1 MTSRTARVGKTS
13 VLLSALDH
21 ARVVGCAAADSAKS
35 LARFA
40 VRHLDA
46 IFGIVSAKALRPNDV
61 TRACDPTVAAN
72 GGRIRFDRQVPWR
85 RD

>member
-1 MTSRTARVGKTS
+1 MILLHCTFWQNVSNVVG
-13 VLLSALDH
+13 AGP
-21 ARVVGCAAADSAKS
+21 REGVGCAAADSAKS

-61 TRACDPTVAAN
+61 TRACDPIVAAN
-72 GGRIRFDRQVPWR
+72 GGRIGFDRQVPWR

>member
-13 VLLSALDH
+13 VLLSAPDC
-21 ARVVGCAAADSAKS
+21 ARVVGCAAAGS
-35 LARFA
+35 A

-46 IFGIVSAKALRPNDV
+46 IFGIVSAARYD
-61 TRACDPTVAAN
+61 TSSACEPTVAAN
-72 GGRIRFDRQVPWR
+72 GGRIGFDRQVPWR

>member
-13 VLLSALDH
+13 VLLSAPDH

-40 VRHLDA
+40 VRHFDA
-46 IFGIVSAKALRPNDV
+46 IFGIVSAARCDHMMLPAHA
-61 TRACDPTVAAN
+61 TRS
-72 GGRIRFDRQVPWR
+72 
-85 RD
+85 